1 MAISIK
7 PMRVLRIVGAVA
19 VVVWLFS
26 KAGVER
32 VEAHLLEADPRILAL
47 AALAALLEGCTRV
60 LNWQQLLRSMHAV
73 TSGYLR
79 LVSTYYYSA
88 LLGQFVPS
96 TVGTDAIRVALSQ
109 RTFGGSH
116 AIYAASLVVLN
127 GVTLFAG
134 AVVALA
140 GIAVLSM
147 LGEMPD
153 HLLVVVPILLGLAI
167 CLPLLYSL
175 LHARRDVLINALR
188 RMRRKRWFGLRRG
201 LRRFV
206 DALLVFERA
215 GGDFRI
221 VLLTSTMVVLVQ
233 ASMISLTGM
242 AFGID
247 VPLAAWLALP
257 TIIAVIGLLPLS
269 VFGFGAQQG
278 AVVLVLTSLGVEAPL
293 AFACALVIAFLS
305 TWVFLLCGAVAFAT
319 WQGPVPDL
327 KSPRQQEGV

>member
-1 MAISIK
+1 MAMSIK

-147 LGEMPD
+147 LGEMPY

-167 CLPLLYSL
+167 CLPLFYSL

-233 ASMISLTGM
+233 ASMTSLTGM

-278 AVVLVLTSLGVEAPL
+278 AVVLVLTSLGVDAPL

-305 TWVFLLCGAVAFAT
+305 TSVFLLCGAVALAT

-327 KSPRQQEGV
+327 KSPRQQEGM